1 MTIKKIKYYNA
12 LKNKK
17 ILILGAKGFSKNLIQ
32 ELKEKKSN
40 FHTWRKMIVI
50 Y

>member
-1 MTIKKIKYYNA
+1 ML

-17 ILILGAKGFSKNLIQ
+17 ILILGAKGFLAKNLIQ
-32 ELKEKKSN
+32 ELKRKEIKFSYL
-40 FHTWRKMIVI
+40 RKMIVI